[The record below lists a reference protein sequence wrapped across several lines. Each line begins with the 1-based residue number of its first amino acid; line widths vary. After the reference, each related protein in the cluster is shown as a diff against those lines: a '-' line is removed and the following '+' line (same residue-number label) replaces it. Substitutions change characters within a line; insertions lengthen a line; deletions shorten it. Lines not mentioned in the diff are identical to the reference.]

1 MDKSEDDI
9 LRGDQCCDG
18 KTRDQECYLSSKDSK
33 RSRSSWPNSKAP
45 EDEATIPLYYSWKQV
60 LFTGTSPTGYDYDVL
75 LHRAQNTL
83 DRQFVVLDCTV
94 TGTCYPRQWF
104 VEITRKKSGAGS
116 LKAFRSW
123 WLSSK
128 ASSGSTTTPIP
139 NRSSGPGM
147 SRRLWTRSVVSVVV
161 KPLLR
166 HYNRYFGASFVF
178 SEKMHLNPII
188 MKMRGVF
195 KRENFSLEFS
205 S

>member
-1 MDKSEDDI
+1 MKGSHFSSFWESPKWVPHPAVPPDKA
-9 LRGDQCCDG
+9 LGLCV
-18 KTRDQECYLSSKDSK
+18 
-33 RSRSSWPNSKAP
+33 
-45 EDEATIPLYYSWKQV
+45 DEKSQV
-60 LFTGTSPTGYDYDVL
+60 QP
-75 LHRAQNTL
+75 L
-83 DRQFVVLDCTV
+83 DRTQPGLPMKKGRWCGTLTHDCKRNGIPCLFAALNVLDCTV